1 MNISSS
7 TSQFDVAKMATAA
20 HVLHKLWVGR
30 CCATYDNKPMRARQI
45 CIRVIHKVKLIML
58 LHTPKRPSTK
68 FQHLRL
74 ELLGLTRKHVKV
86 KVGAWYR
93 WEAPAPGT
101 YKLNIDGSACDNKI
115 TGGGVVRDCEGHF
128 IAGFSNM

>member
-86 KVGAWYR
+86 KIKNVK
-93 WEAPAPGT
+93 ENESNI
-101 YKLNIDGSACDNKI
+101 KLAVFGPIRTMPRFEFGPVQDLNNSGRN
-115 TGGGVVRDCEGHF
+115 
-128 IAGFSNM
+128 